1 MILTILGLI
10 DVALGGVLAASPYF
24 SYAGVAIIGTLAI
37 IALLKGLYSVL
48 AAAASGYYLSIES
61 WLDLI
66 VGVLLLLTTMGIHFQ
81 WFLWIGI
88 FMAAK
93 GVYSIVSEMIGD

>member
-10 DVALGGVLAASPYF
+10 DVVLGGVLAASPYF

-37 IALLKGLYSVL
+37 IALIKGVYSVL
-48 AAAASGYYLSIES
+48 AGAASGFYLDVMG

-66 VGVLLLLTTMGIHFQ
+66 VAVLLFATTAGIHFQ

-93 GVYSIVSEMIGD
+93 GVYSIFAEMIGD

>member
-24 SYAGVAIIGTLAI
+24 SYAGMAIIGTLAI
-37 IALLKGLYSVL
+37 IALVKGVYSVL
-48 AAAASGYYLSIES
+48 AGVAAEFYFDLLG

-66 VGVLLLLTTMGIHFQ
+66 VAVLLFLTTLGIHFN

-93 GVYSIVSEMIGD
+93 GVYSIVTEMIGD